1 MKIGTVTGTEI
12 RKNRDGTQNT
22 VMLQV
27 EMDDA
32 DDVQSVEL
40 MPHAGMDYRPRSGTK
55 VFIVESGAAYKLAI
69 ASKDAIEPSS
79 AVGEQKV
86 YSVDAGGLVA
96 AIVHWMEDGQL
107 VLNMGAGT
115 AVEFKRLK
123 TAFDQL
129 KSDFDNHVHLAG
141 LPLGSVVDSIAGPC
155 TGTTAPPSA
164 ASIADIDPAESPTV
178 NVP

>member
-1 MKIGTVTGTEI
+1 MKIGTVIKSEI
-12 RKNRDGTQNT
+12 RKNRDGVQNT

-32 DDVQSVEL
+32 DDIQSVEL
-40 MPHAGMDYRPRSGTK
+40 MPHAGMDYRPLPGSK
-55 VFIVESGAAYKLAI
+55 VFVVESGAAYRLAI
-69 ASKDAIEPSS
+69 ASKDAVEPSS
-79 AVGEQKV
+79 AVGEQKM
-86 YSVDAGGLVA
+86 YSVDAAGLVRA
-96 AIVHWMEDGQL
+96 MVHWMEDGQL

-129 KSDFDNHVHLAG
+129 KGDFDAHIHAYVSPSGPALT
-141 LPLGSVVDSIAGPC
+141 SVPTLSN
-155 TGTTAPPSA
+155 TGAPPA
-164 ASIADIDPAESPTV
+164 PSIADIDPAESPTV